1 VLHRLNLLPLLVLLS
16 LGSLAQPAVSQ
27 VAATRTLSL
36 EPEQLQNKGL
46 ALVKEAQY
54 FTRFQQ
60 FEVALA
66 KVKLATQLVPDSAQA
81 WAILGALSLNQ
92 DQLDPGI
99 QALERSLALD
109 AKNPGVHFSLGS
121 AYFRKGRY
129 PDAAKVLEA
138 GLKLQ
143 PDVPEALFDLGNTYY
158 RLKDYPSAV
167 SRYQKAFNQN
177 KQFWPAINNVG
188 LVQYELGNID
198 AAIENW
204 KAAIALDDSSGEPKL
219 ALAVALYTKGEQ
231 QAGLDLAETALKLDN
246 RYGDVDYLKENLWGD
261 RLITDTQILLATPKI
276 QETLAQLKTTA
287 GGVE

>member
-1 VLHRLNLLPLLVLLS
+1 MLHRRNLLPLLVLLS

-66 KVKLATQLVPDSAQA
+66 KAKLATQLVPDSAQA

-177 KQFWPAINNVG
+177 KQFWPAINNIG